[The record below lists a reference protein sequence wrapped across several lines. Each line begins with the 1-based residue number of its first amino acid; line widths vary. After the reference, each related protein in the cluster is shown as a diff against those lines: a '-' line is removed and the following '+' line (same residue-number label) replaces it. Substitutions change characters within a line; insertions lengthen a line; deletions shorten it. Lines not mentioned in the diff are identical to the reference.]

1 MPKKPLFTNEP
12 ATDISYTNIR
22 DSKDPIMRAARDDCE
37 ALWETFEPYADA
49 HFLTQIRSNFDERYW
64 EMYLT
69 AYLLQEGYEVV
80 CHKTGPDA
88 GITVNGHRVWFEA
101 TSPSRGTG
109 ADQVPDVKATTVDQ
123 DVVMQEVPNDKIILR
138 YLNSISEKYTKQ
150 FAAWTENKI
159 VNPNDSLIIAIN
171 PKRLRHEIIDA
182 DPPRILQ
189 AAFAV
194 GSPYVVLD
202 EVTAKPVA
210 SGYQFRDTIKKASGS
225 SVPTGV
231 FTQQEYTG
239 LSALLCSRVDAVNQ
253 PAQIGGD
260 FQLVPNPLATAPLP
274 YGFRLKGTYFRI
286 DAIEGGYQAF
296 PETN

>member
-1 MPKKPLFTNEP
+1 MPKKPLFTDEP

-22 DSKDPIMRAARDDCE
+22 DGRDSIMRAARDDCE
-37 ALWETFEPYADA
+37 ALWETFEPYADV

-69 AYLLQEGYEVV
+69 VYLIQEGYDVV

-88 GITVNGHRVWFEA
+88 GINVDGHRIWFEA

-109 ADQVPDVKATTVDQ
+109 EDQVPDLVSTTVEQ
-123 DVVMQEVPNDKIILR
+123 EVVMREVPNDKMLLR
-138 YLNSISEKYTKQ
+138 YLNSISDKYANQ
-150 FAAWTENKI
+150 FASWTEQKI
-159 VNPNDSLIIAIN
+159 VDPKDSLIIAIN
-171 PKRLRHEIIDA
+171 PKRLRHEIVNA

-210 SGYQFRDTIKKASGS
+210 SGYQFRDTIKKVSGS
-225 SVPTGV
+225 S
-231 FTQQEYTG
+231 
-239 LSALLCSRVDAVNQ
+239 
-253 PAQIGGD
+253 
-260 FQLVPNPLATAPLP
+260 
-274 YGFRLKGTYFRI
+274 
-286 DAIEGGYQAF
+286 
-296 PETN
+296 